1 MNPKKMQVLRA
12 CGMQQHLNRMGRTM
26 TEPSWLRGASEDAP
40 GFGMFWAHSGSLAPM
55 SSSTKWEMTQEM
67 EIRMMKRRNGNHLH
81 WTFEKS
87 AMDKFMEDLRP
98 AMLDDGRII
107 LPVVNDKS
115 AI

>member
-1 MNPKKMQVLRA
+1 
-12 CGMQQHLNRMGRTM
+12 
-26 TEPSWLRGASEDAP
+26 
-40 GFGMFWAHSGSLAPM
+40 
-55 SSSTKWEMTQEM
+55 M
-67 EIRMMKRRNGNHLH
+67 EIIYIGL
-81 WTFEKS
+81 FEKS